1 MMTEVNIGNMTDSNL
16 VTGTVIGNISATG
29 NSISNNSTNQQV
41 IEDAIQEIKTLLDR
55 LEKDGLS
62 SNTTS
67 SKMRVAAE
75 LIEEIDR
82 NPSVTQKIVKAI
94 KVGGI
99 KAIEQA
105 LNHPAPSF
113 VIGALESWHKNK

>member
-1 MMTEVNIGNMTDSNL
+1 MTEINIGNMTSSNL
-16 VTGTVIGNISATG
+16 VTGVVVGNVSATG
-29 NSISNNSTNQQV
+29 NSTSNNSTNQQV
-41 IEDAIQEIKTLLDR
+41 IEDAIQELKTLIDR
-55 LEKDGLS
+55 LEKNGLS
-62 SNTTS
+62 SNTTA

-82 NPSVTQKIVKAI
+82 NPSVMQKIAKAI

-113 VIGALESWHKNK
+113 VIGALEAWHKNR